1 MPRGGKGCSFCD
13 GPQRLRRRDDANHA
27 SACTEPLVCGLQRA
41 DGIPRRQLM
50 RPITANVLSTA
61 EVRSPAGEHVGK
73 IVDFMLDT
81 ERGAVE
87 YAVLAVGGVLG
98 VGAKMLAVQPGELRF
113 DASRNCLEITVDTAT
128 LAAHPGIDR
137 TNPPES
143 ANAAVRSRASSPRPQ
158 STPRSER

>member
-61 EVRSPAGEHVGK
+61 EVRSPAGEDVGK

-81 ERGAVE
+81 ERGSVV

-98 VGAKMLAVQPGELRF
+98 VGAKMLAIPPQALKLDRNGSCVEL
-113 DASRNCLEITVDTAT
+113 AVDTAT
-128 LAAHPGIDR
+128 LDAAPG
-137 TNPPES
+137 
-143 ANAAVRSRASSPRPQ
+143 
-158 STPRSER
+158 